1 MTLVKNLMRN
11 GTNMKDEKKRGR
23 PRAFDTKAALGKA
36 RDVFWD
42 RGFAA
47 ASLDNLSAA
56 TNLNRPS
63 LYGAFGDKEDLY
75 LDTLEGYRQDG
86 MNTLAEAL
94 DPSLPLRDN
103 IARVYAGA
111 LAIYLHGE
119 TAARGCLLIGTASV
133 EAVQHERVREV
144 LGRSLNDFDDEIE
157 KRMRLGVERSELPES
172 ADPQML
178 ARLASAV
185 MHSLAVRARAGDS
198 RETLEAIA
206 RSGVELICGSA
217 NNP

>member
-1 MTLVKNLMRN
+1 
-11 GTNMKDEKKRGR
+11 MKDEKKRGR
-23 PRAFDTKAALGKA
+23 PRAFDAKAALGKA

-63 LYGAFGDKEDLY
+63 LYGAFGDKEALY
-75 LDTLEGYRQDG
+75 LEALEAYRQDG
-86 MNTLAEAL
+86 MDVLKQAL
-94 DPSLPLRDN
+94 DSSLPLRDN
-103 IARVYAGA
+103 LASVYAGA

-144 LGRSLNDFDDEIE
+144 LGRSLNEFDGEIE
-157 KRMRLGVERSELPES
+157 KRMRIAVERGELPES
-172 ADPQML
+172 ADPLML

-198 RETLEAIA
+198 REVLEWIA
-206 RSGVELICGSA
+206 RSGVELICGSSQV
-217 NNP
+217 

>member
-1 MTLVKNLMRN
+1 
-11 GTNMKDEKKRGR
+11 MKDEKKRGR
-23 PRAFDTKAALGKA
+23 PRAFDAKAAIGKA

-86 MNTLAEAL
+86 MDVLTEAL

-111 LAIYLHGE
+111 LEIYLHGD
-119 TAARGCLLIGTASV
+119 TAARGCFLIGTATA

-144 LGRSLNDFDDEIE
+144 LGRSLNDFDGEIE
-157 KRMRLGVERSELPES
+157 KRMRLAVERGELPEG
-172 ADPQML
+172 ADPQTF

-198 RETLEAIA
+198 REVLEAIA

-217 NNP
+217 NRL

>member
-1 MTLVKNLMRN
+1 
-11 GTNMKDEKKRGR
+11 MKDEKKRGR
-23 PRAFDTKAALGKA
+23 PRAFDAKAALGKA

-75 LDTLEGYRQDG
+75 LDTLEAYRQDG
-86 MNTLAEAL
+86 MDALAEAL

-103 IARVYAGA
+103 LARVYAGA
-111 LAIYLHGE
+111 LAVYLHGE
-119 TAARGCLLIGTASV
+119 TAARGCLLIGTATV
-133 EAVQHERVREV
+133 EAVERERVREV
-144 LGRSLNDFDDEIE
+144 LGRSLSDFDGEIE
-157 KRMRLGVERSELPES
+157 KRMRLAVESGELPA

-217 NNP
+217 RS

>member
-1 MTLVKNLMRN
+1 
-11 GTNMKDEKKRGR
+11 MKDEKKRGR
-23 PRAFDTKAALGKA
+23 PRAFDAKAALGKA

-63 LYGAFGDKEDLY
+63 LYGAFGDKEALY
-75 LDTLEGYRQDG
+75 LEALEAYRQDG
-86 MNTLAEAL
+86 MDVLKQAL

-103 IARVYAGA
+103 LASVYAGA

-144 LGRSLNDFDDEIE
+144 LGRSLNEFDGEIE
-157 KRMRLGVERSELPES
+157 KRMRIAVERGELPES
-172 ADPQML
+172 ADPLML

-198 RETLEAIA
+198 REVLESIA
-206 RSGVELICGSA
+206 RSGVELICGSSQV
-217 NNP
+217 

>member
-1 MTLVKNLMRN
+1 MTLVNNLMRN
-11 GTNMKDEKKRGR
+11 GTDMKDEKKRGR
-23 PRAFDTKAALGKA
+23 PRAFDAKAALGKA

-63 LYGAFGDKEDLY
+63 LYGAFGDKEALY

-157 KRMRLGVERSELPES
+157 KRMRLGVERGELPES

-178 ARLASAV
+178 ARIASAV

>member
-1 MTLVKNLMRN
+1 
-11 GTNMKDEKKRGR
+11 MKDGKKRGR
-23 PRAFDTKAALGKA
+23 PRAFDAKAALSKA

-94 DPSLPLRDN
+94 DPSLPLHDN

-157 KRMRLGVERSELPES
+157 KRMRLGVERGELPQS

>member
-1 MTLVKNLMRN
+1 
-11 GTNMKDEKKRGR
+11 MKDEKKRGR
-23 PRAFDTKAALGKA
+23 PRGFDARAALDKA

-42 RGFAA
+42 RGFSA

-63 LYGAFGDKEDLY
+63 LYGAFGDKEALY
-75 LDTLEGYRQDG
+75 LEALEAYRQDG
-86 MNTLAEAL
+86 MEVLKQAL

-103 IARVYAGA
+103 LARVYAGA

-119 TAARGCLLIGTASV
+119 IAARGCLLISTASV
-133 EAVQHERVREV
+133 EAVEHERVREV
-144 LGRSLNDFDDEIE
+144 LGRSLNDFDGEIE
-157 KRMRLGVERSELPES
+157 KRMRIAAESGELAES
-172 ADPQML
+172 ADPL
-178 ARLASAV
+178 TLTRLASAV

-206 RSGVELICGSA
+206 RSGVELICGSTHV
-217 NNP
+217 

>member
-1 MTLVKNLMRN
+1 
-11 GTNMKDEKKRGR
+11 MKDEKKRGR
-23 PRAFDTKAALGKA
+23 PRAFDAKAALSKA

-94 DPSLPLRDN
+94 DPSLPLHDN

-157 KRMRLGVERSELPES
+157 KRMRLGVERGELAQS

>member
-1 MTLVKNLMRN
+1 
-11 GTNMKDEKKRGR
+11 MKDEKKRGR
-23 PRAFDTKAALGKA
+23 PRGFDAKAALGKA

-63 LYGAFGDKEDLY
+63 LYGAFGDKEALY
-75 LDTLEGYRQDG
+75 LDALEAYRQDG
-86 MNTLAEAL
+86 MAVLAEAL

-103 IARVYAGA
+103 LARVYAAA

-119 TAARGCLLIGTASV
+119 TAARGCLLIGTATA
-133 EAVQHERVREV
+133 EAVEHERVRAV
-144 LGRSLNDFDDEIE
+144 LGRSLNDFDGEIE
-157 KRMRLGVERSELPES
+157 KRMRLAVESGELPES
-172 ADPQML
+172 ANPQML

-198 RETLEAIA
+198 REVLEAIA
-206 RSGVELICGSA
+206 RSGVELICGSLHG
-217 NNP
+217 

>member
-1 MTLVKNLMRN
+1 
-11 GTNMKDEKKRGR
+11 MKDEKKRGR
-23 PRAFDTKAALGKA
+23 PRGFDAKAALGKA

-86 MNTLAEAL
+86 MDVLTEAL

-157 KRMRLGVERSELPES
+157 KRMRLGVERGELPQS

-178 ARLASAV
+178 ARLASAI